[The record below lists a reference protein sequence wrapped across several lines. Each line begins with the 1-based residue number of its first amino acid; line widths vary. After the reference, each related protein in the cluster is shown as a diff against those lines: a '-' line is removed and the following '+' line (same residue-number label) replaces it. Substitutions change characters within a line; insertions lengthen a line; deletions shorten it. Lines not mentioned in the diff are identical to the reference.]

1 MIYSIECIAILTIAP
16 ILLIPVE
23 KILPY
28 PYFVEEIVKFFLVRK
43 LARKKH
49 NHWHVA
55 IVGGLLFTI
64 TESFLY
70 LPNIINSG
78 GGIVTLLH
86 RLLFTGILHC
96 GTSVGMFFGNRK
108 SNFWGIFSLVVAM
121 TIHYLFNWF
130 WLNVFTAYY

>member
-1 MIYSIECIAILTIAP
+1 MIYSIEYIAISAIAP

-28 PYFVEEIVKFFLVRK
+28 PYFVEEIVIFLLVRK
-43 LARKKH
+43 LAKEKY
-49 NHWHVA
+49 NFWHAA
-55 IVGGLLFTI
+55 IVGGLLFTL

-78 GGIVTLLH
+78 GGISVMFH
-86 RLLFTGILHC
+86 RILFTGILHC

-108 SNFWGIFSLVVAM
+108 SIFWGMFSLVIAM
-121 TIHYLFNWF
+121 AIHYLFNWF
-130 WLNVFTAYY
+130 WLNVFVS

>member
-1 MIYSIECIAILTIAP
+1 MIYSIEYIAVSAIAP

-28 PYFVEEIVKFFLVRK
+28 PYIVEEIVKFLLVRK

-49 NHWHVA
+49 NHWHAA
-55 IVGGLLFTI
+55 ITAGILFTT

-70 LPNIINSG
+70 LPNIITSG
-78 GGIVTLLH
+78 NGVVTLIH

-96 GTSVGMFFGNRK
+96 GTNVAMFYGNRK
-108 SNFWGIFSLVVAM
+108 SNFWGIFSLVIAM
-121 TIHYLFNWF
+121 ASHYLFNWF
-130 WLNVFTAYY
+130 WLNVFVNYY